1 MMGFLVIWL
10 IASVGAFL
18 VVQDIGDTLLQR
30 LFKAAI
36 YAFIFVGI
44 SVVVGNALGLVG
56 GDGLELE
63 CRR

>member
-18 VVQDIGDTLLQR
+18 VVHDVGDTIIQR
-30 LFKAAI
+30 VFKEAV

-44 SVVVGNALGLVG
+44 SVVVANALGLVD
-56 GDGLELE
+56 GDGPDLEF
-63 CRR
+63 RR

>member
-18 VVQDIGDTLLQR
+18 VVHDIGDTLLQR

-56 GDGLELE
+56 GDGLDLE
-63 CRR
+63 FRR

>member
-10 IASVGAFL
+10 IASIGAFL
-18 VVQDIGDTLLQR
+18 VVHDIGDTLLQR

-36 YAFIFVGI
+36 YAFIFVCI

-56 GDGLELE
+56 GDGLDLE
-63 CRR
+63 FRR